1 MLRTSIVQRVST
13 PPFVTLPR
21 GVQRTDFVGGHSHLA
36 GLIAYPASTSRGTI
50 LLIPGFTGSKEDF
63 IALIPYL
70 RDLGYT
76 VASYDQRGQY
86 ESPGPD
92 TTDGYA
98 MDDFLS
104 DALAVTGALAAE
116 SEARVHLLGHSFGG
130 LVARAAAVRQLGLE
144 MSEGA
149 PPLYSSLILLSSG
162 PAAVP
167 GDLQVVAR
175 QLVSLLPHTPL
186 REIWE
191 QKETADRAN
200 GWSPP
205 SDEVHNFL
213 KHRFT
218 SNNPHALSAKAEI
231 LIEIDDAIDVLA
243 DLAATAGLPT
253 LVAYG
258 ENDDRWPPD
267 EQELMAHRLGA
278 RRLRWPNAAHS
289 PNAEQPEMCAAGLE
303 AFLADVAST
312 TARAIAFPDGRRG
325 YTSGMELRAP
335 VASTP
340 EAVGPARR
348 AVVRQLEAWGLDD
361 AVDDMQIVAS
371 ELITNAIRYG
381 ANPVEI
387 RLSIHGACI
396 RLEVI
401 DGNTSDIP
409 QPRQATDEE
418 STGRGMPLI
427 DALTSDW
434 GVDVHDSDKVVW
446 AELAI
451 PG

>member
-1 MLRTSIVQRVST
+1 MST

-21 GVQRTDFVGGHSHLA
+21 GVERTDFVGGHSHLA
-36 GLIAYPASTSRGTI
+36 GLLAYPDSASRGTV

-70 RDLGYT
+70 RALGYT
-76 VASYDQRGQY
+76 VASYDHRGQF

-92 TTDGYA
+92 ASDGYT
-98 MDDFLS
+98 MDDFVT
-104 DALAVTGALAAE
+104 DALAVATSLVNE
-116 SEARVHLLGHSFGG
+116 SEHPLHLLGHSFGG
-130 LVARAAAVRQLGLE
+130 LVARATAVRQLGLE

-149 PPLYSSLILLSSG
+149 PPLFTSITLLSSG

-186 REIWE
+186 EEIWG
-191 QKETADRAN
+191 QKEAADRAN
-200 GWSPP
+200 GWTPP
-205 SDEVHNFL
+205 SPEVHEFL
-213 KHRFT
+213 RHRFT

-231 LIEIDDAIDVLA
+231 LVEIEDAVDVLA

-258 ENDDRWPPD
+258 ENDDRWSPE
-267 EQELMAHRLGA
+267 EQEQMAYRLGA

-303 AFLADVAST
+303 GFLADVSST
-312 TARAIAFPDGRRG
+312 TARSLEFPEGRRG
-325 YTSGMELRAP
+325 YTHGMELRSP
-335 VASTP
+335 VPSTP
-340 EAVGPARR
+340 EAVGAARR
-348 AVVRQLEAWGLDD
+348 TIVRQLEAWGIDD
-361 AVDDMQIVAS
+361 VIDDMQIVVS
-371 ELITNAIRYG
+371 ELITNAVRYG
-381 ANPVEI
+381 ENPVEF
-387 RLSIHGACI
+387 RLSIRGPFVRI
-396 RLEVI
+396 EVI
-401 DGNTSDIP
+401 DANTADIP
-409 QPRQATDEE
+409 LPRQAADSE

-427 DALTSDW
+427 DALAAEW
-434 GVDVHDSDKVVW
+434 GVEVSTTNKTVW

-451 PG
+451 G